1 MREVSCPSCGAAVK
15 FVSAASLLA
24 VCPYCRATLINRDL
38 KIENI
43 GKMGELLADPSPLQL
58 GAEGKYRN
66 VHFAVVGRIQV
77 QYQDGAWNEWY
88 LAFDDGRAGWLGE
101 AGGAY
106 SVSFESRQ
114 KVQVP
119 VWEKIRPGLTVPI
132 GGFDYEV
139 SDVRTARGGGG
150 EGELPFVVASGYEAR
165 VADLRTTTTRFATFD
180 YSEDIPRVYLG
191 ESVEFDVLALRGLRD
206 REQKTGP
213 SATGKALACSGCG
226 AALTVRAP
234 GQSVAVVCSACGA
247 ILDAS
252 DPDARI
258 IQEAAKRKTYAPLV
272 PLGGRGRFKG
282 NIFEVVGFLVREA
295 TSDGTTYYW
304 NEHVLF
310 NQAQGFRWLSEYKG
324 HWILSKSSQGNPTE
338 GFGGDNRCTATYLGS
353 EYRIFQTT
361 EAKVAYVEGEFS
373 WRVQVGEKA
382 AMQDFICP
390 PLILS
395 CEETAQEKTWSIG
408 EHVEGEAVWKAF
420 GLKDAAPRAEGV
432 GVVQPSPFAPHA
444 KSVALLLAV
453 FLGAAVLVQIVAS
466 LLSQNRV
473 VYTNNFIYARTST
486 GSGAVVTEPFEL
498 TGRRSNVRIVISTD
512 LKNDW
517 SYFNLALVNDE
528 TGQALNFGREV
539 SYYYG
544 SDSDGPWTEGGQ
556 MDDVY
561 LPSVASGR
569 YYLLIDPE
577 MGSPGMQ
584 YSIRVSRD
592 APRISY
598 LFWAML
604 LLAVPPLVFW
614 YRKYSFEYHRWEES
628 DFPMSAGSDSDD
640 SGSDDD

>member
-101 AGGAY
+101 AGGTY

-119 VWEKIRPGLTVPI
+119 VWGKISPGLAVPI

-139 SDVRTARGGGG
+139 ADVRTARVVGG

-191 ESVEFDVLALRGLRD
+191 ESVEFEVLALRGLRD

-213 SATGKALACSGCG
+213 SATGKALDCSGCG

-234 GQSVAVVCSACGA
+234 GQSLAVVCSGCGA
-247 ILDAS
+247 ILDAA
-252 DPDARI
+252 DQDFAV
-258 IQEAAKRKTYAPLV
+258 IQKSTQEKVSSAI
-272 PLGGRGRFKG
+272 PLGSRGRFKG
-282 NIFEVVGFLVREA
+282 NIFELVGFMVRKA
-295 TSDGTTYYW
+295 SSDGETYRW
-304 NEHVLF
+304 NEYVLF
-310 NQAQGFRWLSEYKG
+310 NPTQGFRWLSEYQG
-324 HWILSKSSQGNPTE
+324 HWILSKPAKDNPAE
-338 GFGGDNRCTATYLGS
+338 GFGSDNRRTASYLGS
-353 EYRIFQTT
+353 EYRLFQTA
-361 EAKVAYVEGEFS
+361 EAVVDYVEGEFP

-382 AMQDFICP
+382 ALQDYIAP
-390 PLILS
+390 PLMLS
-395 CEETAQEKTWSIG
+395 CEETASEKTWSLG
-408 EHVEGEAVWKAF
+408 EHLEGETVWKTF
-420 GLKDAAPRAEGV
+420 GLKGAAPGAEGV
-432 GVVQPSPFAPHA
+432 GVVQPSPFALHV
-444 KSVALLLAV
+444 KSVALLLAA

-466 LLSQNRV
+466 MLSQNRI
-473 VYTNNFIYARTST
+473 VYTNNFIHS
-486 GSGAVVTEPFEL
+486 GSGGVSKAVVTEPFEL
-498 TGRRSNVRIVISTD
+498 AGRRSNVRIDIDTD
-512 LKNDW
+512 LSNRW
-517 SYFNLALVNDE
+517 GYFNMALISEE

-539 SYYYG
+539 SYYFG
-544 SDSDGPWTEGGQ
+544 SDSDGAWSEGNKR
-556 MDDVY
+556 DEVF
-561 LPSVASGR
+561 LPSVESGR
-569 YYLLIDPE
+569 YYLLVDPE
-577 MGSPGMQ
+577 TDASQ
-584 YSIRVSRD
+584 ISYSIRVSRD
-592 APRISY
+592 VPRASY
-598 LFWAML
+598 LLWTML
-604 LLAVPPLVFW
+604 LLAVPPLLFW
-614 YRKYSFEYHRWEES
+614 YRKRTFEYHRWLES
-628 DFPMSAGSDSDD
+628 DYPMESLREKLSSE
-640 SGSDDD
+640 DDD

>member
-43 GKMGELLADPSPLQL
+43 GKMGELLADSSPLQL

-119 VWEKIRPGLTVPI
+119 VWEKIRPGLAVPI

-139 SDVRTARGGGG
+139 ADVRTARVVGG

-180 YSEDIPRVYLG
+180 YSEDIPLVYLG
-191 ESVEFDVLALRGLRD
+191 ESVEFEVLALRGLRD

-213 SATGKALACSGCG
+213 STTGKALACSGCG

-234 GQSVAVVCSACGA
+234 GQSLAVVCSACGA
-247 ILDAS
+247 ILDAA
-252 DPDARI
+252 DPDFAV
-258 IQEAAKRKTYAPLV
+258 IQKSTQEKVASAI
-272 PLGGRGRFKG
+272 PLGSRGRFKG
-282 NIFEVVGFLVREA
+282 NIFELVGFMVRKA
-295 TSDGTTYYW
+295 SSDGTTYWW
-304 NEHVLF
+304 NEYVLF
-310 NQAQGFRWLSEYKG
+310 NQVQGFRWLSEYKG
-324 HWILSKSSQGNPTE
+324 HWILSKPAKDNPAE
-338 GFGGDNRCTATYLGS
+338 GFGSDNRRTASYLGS
-353 EYRIFQTT
+353 EYRLFQAA
-361 EAKVAYVEGEFS
+361 EAVVDYVEGEFP

-382 AMQDFICP
+382 ALQDYIAP
-390 PLILS
+390 PLMLS
-395 CEETAQEKTWSIG
+395 CEETASEKTWSLG
-408 EHVEGEAVWKAF
+408 EHLEGEAVWKAF
-420 GLKDAAPRAEGV
+420 GLKGAASRAEGV
-432 GVVQPSPFAPHA
+432 GVVQPSPFALHV
-444 KSVALLLAV
+444 KSVAQLLAM
-453 FLGAAVLVQIVAS
+453 FLGAAVLTQVAAS
-466 LLSQNRV
+466 VLSQNRV
-473 VYTNNFIYARTST
+473 VYTNDFTYARTSA
-486 GSGAVVTEPFEL
+486 GNGAVVTEPFEL
-498 TGRRSNVRIVISTD
+498 TGRRSNVRIQISTD
-512 LKNDW
+512 LQNAW
-517 SYFNLALVNDE
+517 SYFNLALINDE

-544 SDSDGPWTEGGQ
+544 SDSDGSWTEGGQ
-556 MDDVY
+556 RDDVY

-584 YSIRVSRD
+584 FSIRISRD

-598 LFWAML
+598 LLWAML

-628 DFPMSAGSDSDD
+628 DFPMSAGSGSDD
-640 SGSDDD
+640 SGSDED